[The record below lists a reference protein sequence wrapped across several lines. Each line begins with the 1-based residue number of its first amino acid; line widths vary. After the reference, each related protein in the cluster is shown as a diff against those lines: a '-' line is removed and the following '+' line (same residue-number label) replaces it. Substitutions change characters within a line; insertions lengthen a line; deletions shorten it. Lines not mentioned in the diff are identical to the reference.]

1 MVLVG
6 YHSSG
11 GYKWYDSKHKKIVIN
26 RDVVIDASKSWD
38 WNIETKKGSTRM
50 LIDLNNVMK
59 LKQHKCNY

>member
-1 MVLVG
+1 MPDQLRR
-6 YHSSG
+6 
-11 GYKWYDSKHKKIVIN
+11 KLDDK
-26 RDVVIDASKSWD
+26 DVVIDASKSWD